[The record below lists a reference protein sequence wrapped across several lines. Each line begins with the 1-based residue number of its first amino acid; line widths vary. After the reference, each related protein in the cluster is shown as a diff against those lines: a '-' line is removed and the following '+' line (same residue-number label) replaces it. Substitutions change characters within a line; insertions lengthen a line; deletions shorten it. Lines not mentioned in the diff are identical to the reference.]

1 MKLESLYDLMVHE
14 TQDLYDAEYQITKAL
29 PKLVKAVTSD
39 ELKKSLENHLA
50 QTQTH
55 LERLE
60 QVFEVIGQ
68 KPTRKPCKAMQ
79 GLLEE
84 GNELMKEDIAPDVL
98 EVGLIAASQRVEHY
112 EMAGYGTLR
121 TYAEILDYPEA
132 AELLQKTLNEEGRM
146 DEDLT
151 VLARKVNKRAV

>member
-1 MKLESLYDLMVHE
+1 MKLQSLYDLMVHE

-29 PKLVKAVTSD
+29 PKMAKAVLSD
-39 ELKKSLENHLA
+39 ELKQRFENHLA

-60 QVFEVIGQ
+60 EVFEIIGQ
-68 KPTRKPCKAMQ
+68 KPARKTCKAMQ

-84 GNELMKEDIAPDVL
+84 GSELLKEEIAPDVL
-98 EVGLIAASQRVEHY
+98 EVALIAASQRVEHY

-151 VLARKVNKRAV
+151 ILARKVNKRAV